1 MFSKRLAKDQQEKIV
16 DLIQKNKVQLTTYIR
31 SQFKDV
37 SDSDIEDCF
46 QELFIRT
53 YEKFSSFER
62 SSNKIGWLFKAMKNI
77 VHEFCRKK
85 KKIYDHTISESL
97 VPEIEESSNEEK
109 NLIFD
114 IITNHSSE
122 VQIIQMI
129 LSNLTEK
136 ERLLYRLRYI
146 EKLSTD
152 KIAEQLS
159 LPSGTVR
166 GRLSDLKRKVE
177 KLIREYDTLQWN
189 QNKKFSEK
197 ISKNFEHSDKN

>member
-1 MFSKRLAKDQQEKIV
+1 MKKRLTREQQSEIAS
-16 DLIQKNKVQLTTYIR
+16 LIGQNKVRLTAYIR
-31 SQFKDV
+31 SQFKDI
-37 SDSDIEDCF
+37 SDPDIEDCF
-46 QELFIRT
+46 QDLFVRT
-53 YEKFSSFER
+53 YDKFSSFNR
-62 SSNKIGWLFKAMKNI
+62 SPDKTGWLFKAMKNI
-77 VHEFCRKK
+77 MHEFCRERKK
-85 KKIYDHTISESL
+85 YSDHTILDVL
-97 VPEIEESSNEEK
+97 VPEFEEDFQGETD
-109 NLIFD
+109 LIFG
-114 IITNHSSE
+114 IITNYSGE
-122 VQIIQMI
+122 AQLVQTI

-189 QNKKFSEK
+189 QNKKFSENF
-197 ISKNFEHSDKN
+197 SKNFEHSDKN

>member
-16 DLIQKNKVQLTTYIR
+16 DLIQKNKVQLTAYIR
-31 SQFKDV
+31 SQFKDI

-53 YEKFSSFER
+53 YDKFSSFEH
-62 SSNKIGWLFKAMKNI
+62 SSNKTGWLFKALKNI
-77 VHEFCRKK
+77 MHEFYRKK
-85 KKIYDHTISESL
+85 KKLYNHTTSEAIL
-97 VPEIEESSNEEK
+97 PEIEEKSNEEK
-109 NLIFD
+109 DLIFE

-122 VQIIQMI
+122 AQVVQTI

-136 ERLLYRLRYI
+136 ERLLYQLRYI

-166 GRLSDLKRKVE
+166 GRLSDLK
-177 KLIREYDTLQWN
+177 
-189 QNKKFSEK
+189 
-197 ISKNFEHSDKN
+197 KNCL